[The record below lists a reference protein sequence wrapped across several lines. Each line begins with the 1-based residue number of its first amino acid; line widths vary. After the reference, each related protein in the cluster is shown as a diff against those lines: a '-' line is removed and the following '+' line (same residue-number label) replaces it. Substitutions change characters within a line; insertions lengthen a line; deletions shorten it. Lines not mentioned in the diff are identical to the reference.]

1 MRALIDTNII
11 LDVLLDRKEFLPAS
25 GDVWIANEQGK
36 CEGFISAITPINVY
50 YIARRFKWDNKTA
63 RQLVSAVLDEFQVC
77 TVSLE
82 DLRTAI
88 TSNVEDYE
96 DAVQVINAVKAQVD
110 VIVTRDVNDFTNSS
124 IRALTPAEF
133 VQELV

>member
-1 MRALIDTNII
+1 M
-11 LDVLLDRKEFLPAS
+11 LLDRKEFLPAS
-25 GDVWIANEQGK
+25 GDVWVANEQGK

-50 YIARRFKWDNKTA
+50 YIARRFKKDNKTA

-82 DLRTAI
+82 ELRTAI